1 MKAEDIQLHYSD
13 DARSMHTLLRV
24 NDVDSDEVF
33 EVLFD
38 NLATVVALIHEFD
51 YRIVEETIIQQD
63 APTAEQISVKVDG
76 VEVGDR
82 ELIPGVTEAQM
93 LAAWRE
99 HASGST
105 SETLL
110 IVVLGDVQQLKD
122 AA

>member
-1 MKAEDIQLHYSD
+1 MKAEDIPLHYSD

-24 NDVDSDEVF
+24 LDDGEPF

-38 NLATVVALIHEFD
+38 NLATVVALIAEFE
-51 YRIVEETIIQQD
+51 YRIVEETLVHQD
-63 APTAEQISVKVDG
+63 APTAEAISVKLDG

-82 ELIPGVTEAQM
+82 ELVPGVTEAQA

-110 IVVLGDVQQLKD
+110 IVVHGDPQLLQD

>member
-1 MKAEDIQLHYSD
+1 MKAEDIPLHYSD

-24 NDVDSDEVF
+24 VDPFDGEQF

-38 NLATVVALIHEFD
+38 NLATVVALIAEFE
-51 YRIVEETIIQQD
+51 YRIVEETLVHQD
-63 APTAEQISVKVDG
+63 APTAEAISVKLDG

-82 ELIPGVTEAQM
+82 ELVPGVTEAQA

-110 IVVLGDVQQLKD
+110 IVVHGDPQLLQD